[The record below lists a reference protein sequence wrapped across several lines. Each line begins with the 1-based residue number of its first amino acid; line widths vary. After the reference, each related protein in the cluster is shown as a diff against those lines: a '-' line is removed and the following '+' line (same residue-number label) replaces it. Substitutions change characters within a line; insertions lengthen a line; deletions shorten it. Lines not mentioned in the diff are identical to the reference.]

1 MSQPM
6 SFSAFHEPA
15 ETAAI
20 RERLLRLYECWNQG
34 DAQAYAACFTEDVDY
49 VAFDGSH
56 IRGRQANAEA
66 HQALFDGVLRGST
79 LDGEVK
85 SLRFLA
91 PDVALIHTEGV
102 VKLRWQRKAPKGR
115 RSIQTTVAVKR
126 EGVWYFTAFQN
137 TRIQPPNAFARLMQR
152 LMTPKRSAAR

>member
-1 MSQPM
+1 MSLPTE
-6 SFSAFHEPA
+6 A
-15 ETAAI
+15 AAI
-20 RERLLRLYECWNQG
+20 RERMQGLYECWNQG

-56 IRGRQANAEA
+56 IQGRQANAEA
-66 HQALFDGVLRGST
+66 HQALFDGALRGST

-85 SLRFLA
+85 SVRFLN

-102 VKLRWQRKAPKGR
+102 IKLRWQRKAPKGR
-115 RSIQTTVAVKR
+115 RSIQTMVAVKR
-126 EGVWYFTAFQN
+126 EGVWFFTAFQN
-137 TRIQPPNAFARLMQR
+137 TRIQPPNAFTRLMLR

>member
-1 MSQPM
+1 M
-6 SFSAFHEPA
+6 
-15 ETAAI
+15 
-20 RERLLRLYECWNQG
+20 
-34 DAQAYAACFTEDVDY
+34 DY

-56 IRGRQANAEA
+56 IQGRQANAEA
-66 HQALFDGVLRGST
+66 HQALFDGVLRGSQ

-102 VKLRWQRKAPKGR
+102 IKLRWQRKAPKGR
-115 RSIQTTVAVKR
+115 RSIQTMVAVKR
-126 EGVWYFTAFQN
+126 EGVWFFTAFQN
-137 TRIQPPNAFARLMQR
+137 TRIQPPNAFARFMLR

>member
-1 MSQPM
+1 MSLPTE
-6 SFSAFHEPA
+6 A
-15 ETAAI
+15 AAI
-20 RERLLRLYECWNQG
+20 RERMQRLYECWNQG

-56 IRGRQANAEA
+56 INGRKANAEA

-85 SLRFLA
+85 SVRFLA

-102 VKLRWQRKAPKGR
+102 IKLRWQHKAPKGR
-115 RSIQTTVAVKR
+115 RSIQTMVAVKR
-126 EGVWYFTAFQN
+126 EGAWFFTAFQN
-137 TRIQPPNAFARLMQR
+137 TRIQPPNAFARWMMR

>member
-1 MSQPM
+1 MSLPTE
-6 SFSAFHEPA
+6 A
-15 ETAAI
+15 AAI
-20 RERLLRLYECWNQG
+20 RERMQRLYECWSQG

-56 IRGRQANAEA
+56 LKGRQANAEA
-66 HQALFDGVLRGST
+66 HQALFDGVLRGSM

-85 SLRFLA
+85 SVRFLA

-102 VKLRWQRKAPKGR
+102 IKLRWQRKAPKAR
-115 RSIQTTVAVKR
+115 RSIQTMVAVKL

-137 TRIQPPNAFARLMQR
+137 TRIQPPNAFARWVMR